1 MSLCNEDESLGTV
14 SFVLDNIRVDLVED
28 SQEIE
33 EEIIEV
39 DDVKEPTYDMNFGEK
54 KITIGLLLETI
65 DGMQNYNDELQVE
78 IEKFNS
84 EDKVRMAELEPKNE
98 EYKAAL
104 RTLILKCLD
113 QHKTN
118 PSGNVK
124 DRENYSGD

>member
-14 SFVLDNIRVDLVED
+14 SFVLDNIRVDLFED

-54 KITIGLLLETI
+54 EITIGLLLETI
-65 DGMQNYNDELQVE
+65 DGMQNYNDELHGE

-84 EDKVRMAELEPKNE
+84 EDKVRMAELEAKN
-98 EYKAAL
+98 
-104 RTLILKCLD
+104 
-113 QHKTN
+113 
-118 PSGNVK
+118 
-124 DRENYSGD
+124 